1 MKRIF
6 ITVIAMFSAVV
17 MLACGN
23 GNSSNEQPNKPHT
36 HYYGQW
42 IINKSAT
49 CTQDGNKYRTCACG
63 DTQRETITATGH
75 TGVGVC
81 SGCRVVF
88 NDLLFDSIN
97 PKSYPFEYDSMLYQF
112 NFSKDENSTITLNGT
127 AKYTSSYAYLLG
139 SYECT
144 VNLKNDETWAY
155 YTKYTTSNGS
165 GGTVSCWI
173 KGSVP
178 LTKSAQFTKKR
189 YVIPVDSY
197 GGEITTDMMEVLHD
211 ITIRFFACFT
221 VEIDLA
227 TEDNIGLSVD
237 NFGLINYK

>member
-1 MKRIF
+1 
-6 ITVIAMFSAVV
+6 

-178 LTKSAQFTKKR
+178 LTKSAQFTKKKIRDSCRFIRWRNNDR
-189 YVIPVDSY
+189 YDGS
-197 GGEITTDMMEVLHD
+197 TTRYYDQILCVFYCRNRPRNGRQYR
-211 ITIRFFACFT
+211 T
-221 VEIDLA
+221 
-227 TEDNIGLSVD
+227 
-237 NFGLINYK
+237 